1 MRHSRD
7 GESAPTSAAEGAAGT
22 SGHRHAGE
30 QDRPELRVELA
41 GVHRVFVT
49 PAGEVPVLRGVD
61 LRVHAGELVVV
72 RGPSGTGK
80 TTLLNIVAT
89 IDPPTS
95 GTVSLAGVATTSLDD
110 DALADLRARSLGY
123 VFQSFG
129 LLPVLSAAENVEVPL
144 RLLGTDPTERRRR
157 VAEALE
163 MVGLTRHARQRP
175 YEMSGGQQQRVGI
188 ARALVSR
195 PAVLVADEPTGQLDS
210 VTAASVMELIADL
223 VRTERVAAVVA
234 THDPALVERADRV
247 LVVHEGQLV
256 PEA

>member
-1 MRHSRD
+1 MRHSRN
-7 GESAPTSAAEGAAGT
+7 GESAPTSAVEGAAGT
-22 SGHRHAGE
+22 SVHRHAGG
-30 QDRPELRVELA
+30 DRPEVRVELA

-123 VFQSFG
+123 IFQSFG